1 MAQLAAFATDVLP
14 DLYAFHRY
22 TGIPPASTMLK
33 PDSLEGSPAV
43 EPLTFTPDLSG
54 RLRALYA
61 Q

>member
-1 MAQLAAFATDVLP
+1 MFFPISTHSTATP
-14 DLYAFHRY
+14 
-22 TGIPPASTMLK
+22 GIPPASTVLE

-43 EPLTFTPDLSG
+43 EPQDFTSYLSG